1 MQAVKKGMVI
11 YMYFIDKK
19 LSARIN
25 ILKFLSI
32 IMVVFI
38 HSSPEV
44 TAYNNLAGGSL
55 AKQSLDFVIYIIS
68 QSISRTAVP
77 LFFLIS
83 SILLFSKE
91 FKWLPNMKKKCRSV
105 LLPYLFWNSFWILFS
120 YAAQTIKE
128 IAVYFPRDSYYVRD
142 YGILEWLKAYTYLNG
157 NYPYLYTLW
166 FLRDLFVLNLLAIV
180 IKKIVDKAPVLLLIL
195 MAVLWFSNI
204 SIPFLDNQT
213 IVFFTLGYYIV
224 KYQVDV
230 KWIDRINST
239 IAIVFFAGFTAMDFA
254 FSYTFPA
261 VHNLSV
267 VIGILFFI
275 KLSGQV
281 LDYKICDRIVW
292 LSKYSFI
299 IYVFHEMN
307 LSMLKKLSLLV
318 FPQTILVQLLEYM
331 MIPVIII
338 IGCII
343 FGMIL
348 QKISPK
354 FYSLVTG
361 NRT

>member
-1 MQAVKKGMVI
+1 
-11 YMYFIDKK
+11 MYPINQK
-19 LSARIN
+19 LSTRIN

-44 TAYNNLAGGSL
+44 TAYNSLAGGSL
-55 AKQSLDFVIYIIS
+55 SKQCLDFFIYSIS

-77 LFFLIS
+77 IFFLIS
-83 SILLFSKE
+83 SILLYSKE
-91 FKWLPNMKKKCRSV
+91 FRWLTNMKKKCRSV

-120 YAAQTIKE
+120 YAAQSIKG
-128 IAVYFPRDSYYVRD
+128 IAEYFPRDSYYVRD
-142 YGILEWLKAYTYLNG
+142 YGILEWLRAYTYLNG

-166 FLRDLFVLNLLAIV
+166 FLRDLFLLNLLAVV
-180 IKKIVDKAPVLLLIL
+180 IKKLVDKAPAFILIL
-195 MAVLWFSNI
+195 IAGLWFSNI
-204 SIPFLDNQT
+204 SLPFLDNQT

-224 KYQVDV
+224 KYRLDV
-230 KWIDRINST
+230 NVLDRINSV
-239 IAIVFFAGFTAMDFA
+239 IAIIFFAGFTVMDYT

-275 KLSGQV
+275 KLSGR
-281 LDYKICDRIVW
+281 LLSYKICGRIVW

-307 LSMLKKLSLLV
+307 LSMLKTLSLIV
-318 FPQTILVQLLEYM
+318 FPQTILVQLMEYL

-343 FGMIL
+343 FGVIL
-348 QKISPK
+348 QKISPG
-354 FYSLVTG
+354 FYSIVTG
-361 NRT
+361 NRNKGR